1 MADIEQLSRA
11 LLAADKA
18 GDTQSAQLLANE
30 IRKLQGSQQQTAP
43 TQADAEVDTSLS
55 GAVSY
60 GVDQAGA
67 MVGKGIQSAGELTGF
82 ESVENYGQE
91 MAQRNEAEMAA
102 SNYQRP
108 EGADGIISNLREGD
122 FSNAGKSLAYG
133 VAEAAPQVAGGA
145 AASIGAGLAATS
157 APIIGTGLAVAG
169 TAYGVTNALGANRAE
184 KEEQGLDP
192 TATATDLASAV
203 ASGLVE
209 LTPLKGG
216 GATLKFLREGVQE
229 GVQEG
234 LVIGGTAVQGGEYVP
249 QEVIERMGD
258 AALIGGTA
266 SKGISS
272 VVNTVTK
279 TGEIVFKPKEDLDP
293 ETTQAAS
300 DVSTLLQRVAD
311 ENGYN
316 LKDIDSSSKKG
327 ANQTL
332 EGARDVLLKD
342 LESQVIS
349 LTEKGQIKALSPED
363 KAFFKQAIRQSKG
376 KVGTTV
382 TKENFDFMQDRFGN
396 TREGQALLNT
406 FRRSNVLTEVYAGG
420 LKGGVSKFTDMFNP
434 LPSIGRAY
442 NPAGMVAGNI
452 NTGAALATGG
462 SSLAAQIPLVVGGR
476 AIDAVTGRRS
486 KVNRFV
492 KNNRKGDGLADPTA
506 PAARDL
512 VQEAKDRK
520 AAEAALR
527 NQPDPEVERQKAE
540 KAQQKA
546 DAERLKFEEGQKKQ
560 FFDEEEA
567 KRNAQQ
573 YANGEPPLPNS
584 PRGTVH
590 SAIIETY
597 GPQGRTVAELDAD
610 IMKALDDVLANPNTT
625 AERKR
630 AIRAY
635 KQSLATGKSIMD
647 GSPLNDVTSL
657 IRSKNLNFESKKPKK
672 GQKPIEPQLPI
683 ERQLGKNSNQAYLAT
698 LRDKMDNDTSILA
711 EDRATLGDA
720 FDSMALNLGKDPV
733 ASLEAIVSRAT
744 SNLMKPK
751 LAETYLTPYM
761 ERVKQQQKAKD
772 APSQPEPSDPT
783 GNPEPV
789 GAAPVEPTPAPPA
802 GPVLQPTPAE
812 PTPAKPKP
820 TPKPPS
826 PKDVKKKLPQA
837 KALIEIGKKGSK
849 YEFGIKD
856 WDMALEAAKQ
866 LGLTVN
872 VFRSNSGM
880 AKEAKK
886 QGFRSVDN
894 TTLGF
899 YHPRGSKGGA
909 GGLIFGIKPGG
920 TIRGNKIT
928 KLGALTT
935 MLHEIAHGV
944 TLGPIDGKTSPDYK
958 YTETKDRNALAKLN
972 SDEYPPGSFVGS
984 AIKPLLSGAGFDI
997 NHPVVQEINNLQRNI
1012 TVALGDDTR
1021 AVRQFYKLKN
1031 PESPAAKRYTKY
1043 ANNFA
1048 EFAVDP
1054 VWVYMFDPA
1063 LAKQVMPET
1072 TALIRKE
1079 FAKAGNKQIQFYSHP
1094 FATLVAVVSAMGL
1107 LAAGSE
1113 EDEEPMMAP
1122 GILSA

>member
-1 MADIEQLSRA
+1 MMAELTIEDYKRGA
-11 LLAADKA
+11 RNAVKA
-18 GDTQSAQLLANE
+18 GDNAAAKRLIAKARELE
-30 IRKLQGSQQQTAP
+30 GISQP
-43 TQADAEVDTSLS
+43 SSGPKEDAEVDTSLS

-82 ESVENYGQE
+82 ESVESYGQE

-145 AASIGAGLAATS
+145 AASIGAGLAVTS
-157 APIIGTGLAVAG
+157 APIIGTGLAVGG

-249 QEVIERMGD
+249 QEVLERMGD

-300 DVSTLLQRVAD
+300 DVSALLQRVAD

-316 LKDIDSSSKKG
+316 LKNIDPNSKKG
-327 ANQTL
+327 AKQAL
-332 EGARDVLLKD
+332 ESARGSLLKEVD
-342 LESQVIS
+342 AQVLS
-349 LTEKGQIKALSPED
+349 LREKGQIKALSPED
-363 KAFFKQAIRQSKG
+363 KAFFKQAIRESNG

-382 TKENFDFMQDRFGN
+382 TKENFDFMKDRFGQ
-396 TREGQALLNT
+396 TEEGQRLLNA
-406 FRRSNVLTEVYAGG
+406 FRRTNVLTEIQADG
-420 LKGGVSKFTDMFNP
+420 LKGGVSQFTDAFNP
-434 LPSIGRAY
+434 LPRLGSSY
-442 NPAGMVAGNI
+442 NPTGMIAGNI

-492 KNNRKGDGLADPTA
+492 KKNRKGDGLADPTA

-512 VQEAKDRK
+512 KQEAEDRR

-527 NQPDPEVERQKAE
+527 NQPDPEVERRKAE
-540 KAQQKA
+540 EAQQKA
-546 DAERLKFEEGQKKQ
+546 DGERRKFEEGQKKQ

-657 IRSKNLNFESKKPKK
+657 IRSKNLNFKSKKPKK

-698 LRDKMDNDTSILA
+698 LRDKMDNDKAILA

-733 ASLEAIVSRAT
+733 ADLKAIISRAKA
-744 SNLMKPK
+744 NLMKPSLSK
-751 LAETYLTPYM
+751 KYLQPYLD
-761 ERVKQQQKAKD
+761 RVDQQQK
-772 APSQPEPSDPT
+772 T
-783 GNPEPV
+783 
-789 GAAPVEPTPAPPA
+789 
-802 GPVLQPTPAE
+802 
-812 PTPAKPKP
+812 
-820 TPKPPS
+820 
-826 PKDVKKKLPQA
+826 
-837 KALIEIGKKGSK
+837 
-849 YEFGIKD
+849 
-856 WDMALEAAKQ
+856 
-866 LGLTVN
+866 
-872 VFRSNSGM
+872 
-880 AKEAKK
+880 KEAN
-886 QGFRSVDN
+886 R
-894 TTLGF
+894 
-899 YHPRGSKGGA
+899 
-909 GGLIFGIKPGG
+909 
-920 TIRGNKIT
+920 
-928 KLGALTT
+928 
-935 MLHEIAHGV
+935 E
-944 TLGPIDGKTSPDYK
+944 
-958 YTETKDRNALAKLN
+958 
-972 SDEYPPGSFVGS
+972 
-984 AIKPLLSGAGFDI
+984 
-997 NHPVVQEINNLQRNI
+997 
-1012 TVALGDDTR
+1012 
-1021 AVRQFYKLKN
+1021 
-1031 PESPAAKRYTKY
+1031 
-1043 ANNFA
+1043 
-1048 EFAVDP
+1048 
-1054 VWVYMFDPA
+1054 
-1063 LAKQVMPET
+1063 
-1072 TALIRKE
+1072 
-1079 FAKAGNKQIQFYSHP
+1079 
-1094 FATLVAVVSAMGL
+1094 
-1107 LAAGSE
+1107 
-1113 EDEEPMMAP
+1113 
-1122 GILSA
+1122 

>member
-1 MADIEQLSRA
+1 MAEVNRIEKYAEWLVQNK
-11 LLAADKA
+11 DK
-18 GDTQSAQLLANE
+18 
-30 IRKLQGSQQQTAP
+30 QGTPEFATVAEAYKTMRSEASAP

-342 LESQVIS
+342 LEAQVIS

-462 SSLAAQIPLVVGGR
+462 GSLAAQIPLVVGGR

-492 KNNRKGDGLADPTA
+492 KKNRKGDGLADPTA

-512 VQEAKDRK
+512 VQEAKDRR

-527 NQPDPEVERQKAE
+527 KQQSADKRAQEAEATAATNVRLYNNGLPPIRGKDGGTPAPRGVVFNSVEENNGAQNLTAAEFDAKIQQALDLAKERFSGSPETLASIEAYEAHLRTGSMRTKGKPLNEVAALVSSIWPEVASSSTQTPATP
-540 KAQQKA
+540 AQ
-546 DAERLKFEEGQKKQ
+546 
-560 FFDEEEA
+560 
-567 KRNAQQ
+567 
-573 YANGEPPLPNS
+573 
-584 PRGTVH
+584 
-590 SAIIETY
+590 
-597 GPQGRTVAELDAD
+597 
-610 IMKALDDVLANPNTT
+610 
-625 AERKR
+625 
-630 AIRAY
+630 
-635 KQSLATGKSIMD
+635 
-647 GSPLNDVTSL
+647 
-657 IRSKNLNFESKKPKK
+657 
-672 GQKPIEPQLPI
+672 PQLPI

-772 APSQPEPSDPT
+772 VPPVPPAPSPSGPDGPTVAGTVSPSGPVDSGQPTQPALAQQPEPPK
-783 GNPEPV
+783 V
-789 GAAPVEPTPAPPA
+789 AP
-802 GPVLQPTPAE
+802 LDAE
-812 PTPAKPKP
+812 PTKPK
-820 TPKPPS
+820 K
-826 PKDVKKKLPQA
+826 VKKPTAKSVKKAMPEA
-837 KALIEIGKKGSK
+837 KAIIEIGRKGSK
-849 YEFGIKD
+849 YENGIQD
-856 WDMALEAAKQ
+856 VDQALEVARL
-866 LGLTVN
+866 LGITA
-872 VFRSNSGM
+872 RMMNSGS
-880 AKEAKK
+880 ALQKETRTGRGTAALHRWGPSMK
-886 QGFRSVDN
+886 GFGSSV
-894 TTLGF
+894 F
-899 YHPRGSKGGA
+899 
-909 GGLIFGIKPGG
+909 FVKPGG
-920 TIRGNKIT
+920 SIGGNKIT
-928 KLGALTT
+928 STT
-935 MLHEIAHGV
+935 SLMNILHEMGHSLTQGNM
-944 TLGPIDGKTSPDYK
+944 DGKGEFGMGMVKNPFSGDWDQVGKNSYNTSVMKPILEGLGKDHPAVKEIHAFQEAGKAFTESNPSETTPARDIARILEDLNNAKSPKETAFYK
-958 YTETKDRNALAKLN
+958 ASMNRYRRYTNNTSELSVDPMWLYLMNPRLAKELMPIN
-972 SDEYPPGSFVGS
+972 TKLIRDEF
-984 AIKPLLSGAGFDI
+984 K
-997 NHPVVQEINNLQRNI
+997 
-1012 TVALGDDTR
+1012 
-1021 AVRQFYKLKN
+1021 K
-1031 PESPAAKRYTKY
+1031 
-1043 ANNFA
+1043 ANNG
-1048 EFAVDP
+1048 
-1054 VWVYMFDPA
+1054 
-1063 LAKQVMPET
+1063 K
-1072 TALIRKE
+1072 
-1079 FAKAGNKQIQFYSHP
+1079 IQFYSHP